1 MNEDIYV
8 RAAYAALLLVFL
20 FCGVLR
26 RCNLWRFSGK
36 DVAELYPARNEAVA
50 AYFSVLLL
58 LPCVVH
64 PLDTSDTW
72 LYARSFWILYIPVA
86 TSLAFKKFFF
96 NEEAGRKRNLR
107 LIMVGGLPA
116 LLLSVLLGYACVGS
130 DELSSHNSVLY
141 GIGAIGMFLAAYM
154 LYVIAQV
161 WRKALPG
168 GRRKRCGNSD
178 FFPKRFAMGI
188 FWLPLVVLV
197 VAWGA
202 FINGTPEWH
211 LAIAGSITVG
221 GMGILVTILHPQW
234 EKSRLPL
241 VVSPKTGVMQTARQP
256 EGVPDRP
263 SRKENRKCSLSEAQ
277 LDSMERQIRKIV
289 ESGKLYLDP
298 NMKQEMLEKKLDI
311 NRSYL
316 SEVFARR
323 FGSLSVYLNT
333 LRMEHAVRY
342 AAEHPDAK
350 LAEIV
355 QRSGFGSMN
364 TYYRAKTAYEAENLS
379 QQSYKTAK

>member
-8 RAAYAALLLVFL
+8 RVAYAALLLVFL

-36 DVAELYPARNEAVA
+36 DVAELYPARNEAAA

-86 TSLAFKKFFF
+86 ASLAFRKFFF
-96 NEEAGRKRNLR
+96 NEVADRRRNLR
-107 LIMVGGLPA
+107 LVMVGGLPA
-116 LLLSVLLGYACVGS
+116 LLLSVLFGYACVGS
-130 DELSSHNSVLY
+130 DEPSFHNSVLY
-141 GIGAIGMFLAAYM
+141 GIGTLGMFLAAYM
-154 LYVIAQV
+154 LHVVLQV
-161 WRKALPG
+161 YHKAIQD
-168 GRRKRCGNSD
+168 RQAECRDNDS
-178 FFPKRFAMGI
+178 FPKRFALVI
-188 FWLPLVVLV
+188 FWIPPAMLAI
-197 VAWGA
+197 AWGV
-202 FINGTPEWH
+202 FVTNGPLWH
-211 LAIAGSITVG
+211 LCIAGSITVA

-234 EKSRLPL
+234 EKSRLTL
-241 VVSPKTGVMQTARQP
+241 AASPKTSVVQTARQP
-256 EGVPDRP
+256 EAVPDRP
-263 SRKENRKCSLSEAQ
+263 SRKGDRKCSLSEAQ

-298 NMKQEMLEKKLDI
+298 NLKQGNLEKMLNI

-333 LRMEHAVRY
+333 LRMEHTVRY

-350 LAEIV
+350 LVEIV
-355 QRSGFGSMN
+355 QHSGFGSMN

-379 QQSYKTAK
+379 